1 MSVKAIL
8 VADDEKH
15 LRRALFTALTRLGHA
30 VELAETGTEAVSKF
44 QSQRFDLV
52 ITDMRM
58 AGLDGLGVLKAVKA
72 LAPAIPVIIMTA
84 YGSVEIAVEA
94 MREGAHDFIL
104 KPFPA
109 GVIED
114 AVNRALSQADPAGA
128 KSIKEPAGA
137 IKSNDRPIITRN
149 HKMSRLMDLARSVA
163 ASPSTVLLQGESGTG
178 KELLA
183 RFIHQSSP
191 RANAPF
197 VAINCASLPE
207 SLLESELF
215 GHEKGAFTGA
225 VAKKIGKFEM
235 ADGGTILLDEISEMD
250 MALQA
255 KLLRVLQE
263 GEIDRVGGKEPQKI
277 DVRVVATTNRNLKQW
292 VDSGNFRAD
301 LYYRLNVIPFYIPAL
316 RERLDD
322 VPLLAD
328 YFRKK
333 YAALN
338 NKKVDGLS
346 ASAVESL
353 GAYSWPGNIRELEN
367 TLARGVLLAVGGVI
381 EPHDM
386 FMDEDSFMTALERS
400 VASPASMVIEPGASV
415 LGEVVAGPA
424 LSPPSSPSI
433 TSVSGLA
440 GDGQVPWE
448 NAAPTPGAA
457 GLFESSLADSNIGA
471 SVGVISSSGPD
482 SLGGWGAQ
490 PLSSPSLMTIGEMER
505 NLIGQALN
513 ETDGNRTHAAKILGI
528 SVRTLR
534 NKLAEYRGD
543 GVPASVVADASAG
556 ASVQQM

>member
-30 VELAETGTEAVSKF
+30 VELAETGPEAVSKF

-58 AGLDGLGVLKAVKA
+58 TGLDGLGVLKAVKA
-72 LAPAIPVIIMTA
+72 LAPAIPVIIMTS
-84 YGSVEIAVEA
+84 YGSVEVAVEA

-114 AVNRALSQADPAGA
+114 AVNRALSQA
-128 KSIKEPAGA
+128 EPVASESQLTKGSGGVV
-137 IKSNDRPIITRN
+137 KNSDRPIITRN

-225 VAKKIGKFEM
+225 VGKKIGKFEM

-328 YFRKK
+328 YFREK

-346 ASAVESL
+346 ALAVEAL

-400 VASPASMVIEPGASV
+400 VAPPVASFGVSSIA
-415 LGEVVAGPA
+415 GEVVAGPMASPAAGQVDLDNEA
-424 LSPPSSPSI
+424 LGA
-433 TSVSGLA
+433 SGLA
-440 GDGQVPWE
+440 EVPFAANNMVANNVGDSP
-448 NAAPTPGAA
+448 AAN
-457 GLFESSLADSNIGA
+457 SSAPADTTLS
-471 SVGVISSSGPD
+471 
-482 SLGGWGAQ
+482 GWGINQAT
-490 PLSSPSLMTIGEMER
+490 SSLMTIGEMER
-505 NLIGQALN
+505 NLIGQVLS

-534 NKLAEYRGD
+534 NKLAEYRGE
-543 GVPASVVADASAG
+543 GVSASADANAVAAAADVAASA
-556 ASVQQM
+556 SDSMSI